1 MSRRPRL
8 VHEGSPIINDQC
20 NSSNEASVK
29 SQSQQYGG
37 AQDTITTSKHYNDT
51 TNTTTTSKS
60 YLASIAAK
68 HYSGSTTTT
77 SKSYKL
83 QTKLVVGE
91 EMGEDSLHIDEI
103 DMSMDEDEHDVSNY
117 MFASSHASHDN
128 AMHKQQYNEQQSY
141 DVYNNAHNNN
151 FDESSPLDCPPI
163 YHMPSRSSSPLVVID
178 GANVAYNYSES
189 LHPVLGSQR
198 RRQPDPKGITLAIEY
213 FLKNNCRVQ
222 AVVPISWYQLK
233 P

>member
-1 MSRRPRL
+1 M
-8 VHEGSPIINDQC
+8 
-20 NSSNEASVK
+20 K
-29 SQSQQYGG
+29 SQSQYGG
-37 AQDTITTSKHYNDT
+37 AQETMISKHHNDTIN
-51 TNTTTTSKS
+51 TTTSKS

-68 HYSGSTTTT
+68 HNNGSTTTTT

-103 DMSMDEDEHDVSNY
+103 DMSMDEDEHDGNNN

-151 FDESSPLDCPPI
+151 NFDESSPPDCPPI
-163 YHMPSRSSSPLVVID
+163 YQMPSPSTSPLVVID

-189 LHPVLGSQR
+189 LHPVLGSQ

>member
-8 VHEGSPIINDQC
+8 VHEGSPIINDQY
-20 NSSNEASVK
+20 NSSHEASMIPK
-29 SQSQQYGG
+29 QHN
-37 AQDTITTSKHYNDT
+37 DTI
-51 TNTTTTSKS
+51 NTTTTSKS
-60 YLASIAAK
+60 YLASIAVK
-68 HYSGSTTTT
+68 HNNGSTTTTT

-91 EMGEDSLHIDEI
+91 EIGEDSLHIDEI
-103 DMSMDEDEHDVSNY
+103 DMSMDEDEHDDNNNV
-117 MFASSHASHDN
+117 FTSSHASNDN

-151 FDESSPLDCPPI
+151 FDESAPPDCPSI
-163 YHMPSRSSSPLVVID
+163 YQMPSPSTSPLVVID

-189 LHPVLGSQR
+189 LHPVLGGSQ

>member
-1 MSRRPRL
+1 M
-8 VHEGSPIINDQC
+8 
-20 NSSNEASVK
+20 K
-29 SQSQQYGG
+29 SQSQYGG
-37 AQDTITTSKHYNDT
+37 EETMISKHHNDTIN
-51 TNTTTTSKS
+51 TTTSKS

-68 HYSGSTTTT
+68 HNNGSTTTTT

-103 DMSMDEDEHDVSNY
+103 DMSMDEDEHDGNNN

-151 FDESSPLDCPPI
+151 NFDESSPLDCPPI
-163 YHMPSRSSSPLVVID
+163 YQMPSPSTSPLVVID

-189 LHPVLGSQR
+189 LHPVLGSQ

>member
-8 VHEGSPIINDQC
+8 VHEGSPIINDQY
-20 NSSNEASVK
+20 NSSNE
-29 SQSQQYGG
+29 SQSQQYYG
-37 AQDTITTSKHYNDT
+37 AQETTTSKHLNDT
-51 TNTTTTSKS
+51 INTTSTSKS

-68 HYSGSTTTT
+68 HNNVSATTTT
-77 SKSYKL
+77 TKSYKL

-91 EMGEDSLHIDEI
+91 EIGEDSLHIDEI
-103 DMSMDEDEHDVSNY
+103 DMSMDEDEHDDNNH
-117 MFASSHASHDN
+117 MFTSSHASHDN
-128 AMHKQQYNEQQSY
+128 VMHKQQYNEQQSCN
-141 DVYNNAHNNN
+141 VYNNAHNNN
-151 FDESSPLDCPPI
+151 IFDESSPPDCPSI
-163 YHMPSRSSSPLVVID
+163 YQMPSPSTSPLVVID

-189 LHPVLGSQR
+189 LHPVLGSSQ
-198 RRQPDPKGITLAIEY
+198 RRQPDPKGITLAIDY

>member
-8 VHEGSPIINDQC
+8 VHEGSPIINDQY
-20 NSSNEASVK
+20 NSSNEASMK
-29 SQSQQYGG
+29 SQSQYGG
-37 AQDTITTSKHYNDT
+37 AQETMISKHHNDTI
-51 TNTTTTSKS
+51 NTTTTSKS

-68 HYSGSTTTT
+68 HNNGSTTTTT

-103 DMSMDEDEHDVSNY
+103 DMSMDEDEHGNNN

-151 FDESSPLDCPPI
+151 NFDESSPPDCPPI
-163 YHMPSRSSSPLVVID
+163 YQMPSPSTSPLVVID

-189 LHPVLGSQR
+189 LHPVLGSQ